1 MRKKYYFCS
10 HITFLV
16 TRVIQYGMLIWMVCR
31 TRAECHMNCH
41 VRFISYPSIVITR
54 TTLCQRGIRATCM
67 ALRLSVC
74 RKSVFYRNSY
84 FLHGDLFLHCV
95 RPITMFNCYFP
106 SVLCPE
112 LRTNKISPRHVNRRN
127 VVSLARQRRTLSVIN
142 WQLSTVKLKW

>member
-1 MRKKYYFCS
+1 MSHELSCAFHFLSLNSYYPHDAMPARYTS
-10 HITFLV
+10 YM
-16 TRVIQYGMLIWMVCR
+16 YGS
-31 TRAECHMNCH
+31 A
-41 VRFISYPSIVITR
+41 
-54 TTLCQRGIRATCM
+54 
-67 ALRLSVC
+67 SVC
-74 RKSVFYRNSY
+74 LPQVRVLSKQLI

-142 WQLSTVKLKW
+142 WQLSTVKLK